1 MRAERLRDRVRALG
15 LHADDLHAGIDLLD
29 ARGHTGEQSAAA
41 GRHDDDIRRGQ
52 VAEDLQTERALTRN
66 DLGVVVRVQER
77 GVLLL
82 ADLARLGIGV
92 VIAVAREHDG
102 RTVALG
108 GLRLGDGRGLGHDDR
123 GRDAEAV
130 RGVGHALRVV
140 SGGRG
145 DDRAGLAALDKG
157 GDLVARAADLE
168 RAGLLAVFV
177 LEIDIAA
184 RHGRERGRQVELRVV
199 QHALEPLLR
208 AFEVL
213 QSDVHSIHPREK
225 FRLGFSDLTILRQ
238 TRKNKRCGAKCP
250 RGGNFFAALFLPEK
264 HSRVTCARRAQD
276 ARAGGILHRSEKCF
290 AYLTYILKREVFSC
304 GRFFRGV

>member
-1 MRAERLRDRVRALG
+1 MRAERLRVRTLS

-52 VAEDLQTERALTRN
+52 VAEDLQTERALTRD

-82 ADLARLGIGV
+82 ADLARLGVSV

-102 RTVALG
+102 RAVALS

-140 SGGRG
+140 SGG
-145 DDRAGLAALDKG
+145 
-157 GDLVARAADLE
+157 
-168 RAGLLAVFV
+168 
-177 LEIDIAA
+177 
-184 RHGRERGRQVELRVV
+184 
-199 QHALEPLLR
+199 
-208 AFEVL
+208 
-213 QSDVHSIHPREK
+213 
-225 FRLGFSDLTILRQ
+225 
-238 TRKNKRCGAKCP
+238 
-250 RGGNFFAALFLPEK
+250 
-264 HSRVTCARRAQD
+264 
-276 ARAGGILHRSEKCF
+276 
-290 AYLTYILKREVFSC
+290 
-304 GRFFRGV
+304 